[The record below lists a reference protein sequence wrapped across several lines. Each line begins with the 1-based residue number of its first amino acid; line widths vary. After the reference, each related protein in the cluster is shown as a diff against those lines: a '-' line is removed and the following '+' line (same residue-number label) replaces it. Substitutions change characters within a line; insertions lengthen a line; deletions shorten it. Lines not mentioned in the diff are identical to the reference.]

1 MNLSPDPRQLKTRVT
16 LSIINAPESGF
27 FSGDYTANSTT
38 KGLDNL
44 NVLNYDFNSVY
55 EYEDGTS
62 EPKYSSRLQTI
73 SSLQNAKIPEINTTI
88 SASSCTFALGGIVP
102 GEVDP
107 VIDRLRGPEYSV
119 NFVDNPNQGSVTSPN
134 ENYSDLNLHV
144 PKIPFAKEGNVLTTY
159 NIWNVINGTTDA
171 YKYIGPKISGSN
183 TGTLRTVK
191 DPTYGAQVEV
201 TSYNTETSI
210 MRIFPTSQDAVYQNG
225 AEVYNPDGTKENI
238 LARGI
243 YGNNSFHINLSAT
256 NLQTDK
262 SYIRITLQPPLP
274 FSTDYINIFRIILQL
289 DKKPVIQ
296 IFNPDSSE
304 FITQSDISGP
314 VFDKN
319 NSTSFDIYVHFIG
332 PNLLIGF
339 TPDISR
345 WNTIIGFAGRE
356 VFCPPS
362 SSIMMSISNA
372 NVKFRYSALIF
383 NNFNNNQPVGFRK
396 NYMVGEFKYSKL
408 KIPDAAKL
416 LSETKKSFDKASY
429 RINDNPRSNGYN
441 SLNPVDKNI
450 SYFADFRLRS
460 NYPQYSQFVSPL
472 PYKFSRFKSADSDKV
487 TLYFKMTYNTTI
499 EGPALLQ
506 VEMPHPG
513 ILGGSGAANAGSF
526 SGSDYKF
533 VNPNVE
539 QLFYDVGDITWWVE
553 NWSVSCNSSLANL
566 SRINKSATITLKN
579 IDSKDGQPYID
590 AIENNLICISID
602 AGYVEGNL
610 QSFFQG
616 FITNT
621 TYSRKG
627 NDSTFTLTCTDIA
640 SYILDNIY
648 FDKNMMIGGMRHDLA
663 IDSMIACS
671 GFWSFYLRN
680 NTGIDGMDLRLNSS
694 SVNNQDLIKLNPLDK
709 IYTKLGQLLERL
721 NTPESLPTFRW
732 AERYGLI
739 LESRNNN
746 IDRDLKFTGL
756 NPAGNQYLMNSN
768 ASYQTDY
775 MKNFQSDLHGLLIS
789 DYKIKT
795 DMNTLSAGLRSFG
808 SSITGFLADERYFPD
823 AVSADNLS
831 LGDKVQLLKYLS
843 NTAKNP
849 AQSPYV
855 GFKKYQINSFQRNQ
869 IPDQTVLR
877 NLTNQL
883 QKVAKTPISRIEFDC
898 YVTKPLSFHGKFMIN
913 VFLGNIINSTDQYIY
928 ENLSYQYNKNENYI
942 SANVQGINIPILLK
956 D

>member
-16 LSIINAPESGF
+16 LSVMNASESGF
-27 FSGDYTANSTT
+27 FSGDYTATSAT

-73 SSLQNAKIPEINTTI
+73 SALQNARIPEVNTTI

-102 GEVDP
+102 GETDP
-107 VIDRLRGPEYSV
+107 IIDRLKGPDYVV
-119 NFVDNPNQGSVTSPN
+119 NFIDNPNQGSVSSPG
-134 ENYSDLNLHV
+134 ENYTDLNLHV
-144 PKIPFAKEGNVLTTY
+144 PKIPFTKEGNILTTY
-159 NIWNVINGTTDA
+159 NIWNIINGTTDA
-171 YKYIGPKISGSN
+171 YKYIGPKTSGSN

-191 DPTYGAQVEV
+191 DPTYGSQVEV

-210 MRIFPTSQDAVYQNG
+210 IRIFPTSQDAVYQDG
-225 AEVYNPDGTKENI
+225 AEVYNPDGTKEKI
-238 LARGI
+238 LARGN

-262 SYIRITLQPPLP
+262 SSIRIVLEPPLP
-274 FSTDYINIFRIILQL
+274 YNKDYINHFKIILQL
-289 DKKPVIQ
+289 DKKPTIQ
-296 IFNPDSSE
+296 IFDPDSME
-304 FITQSDISGP
+304 YITQSDISGP

-319 NSTSFDIYVHFIG
+319 NCTSFDIYVHFVG

-345 WNTIIGFAGRE
+345 WNAIIGFAGRE
-356 VFCPPS
+356 VFCPDNS
-362 SSIMMSISNA
+362 FVMMGISNA

-383 NNFNNNQPVGFRK
+383 NNFNNNQPAGFRK
-396 NYMVGEFKYSKL
+396 NYMVGEFKYSKS

-416 LSETKKSFDKASY
+416 LNETKKSFDKASY

-441 SLNPVDKNI
+441 SLNPKDKNI
-450 SYFADFRLRS
+450 SYFADLRLRS
-460 NYPQYSQFVSPL
+460 DYPQYSQFVSPL
-472 PYKFSRFKSADSDKV
+472 PYKFSRFKSADTDKV

-513 ILGGSGAANAGSF
+513 VLGGAGAANVGSF

-533 VNPNVE
+533 VNPDT

-553 NWSVSCNSSLANL
+553 NWSISCTSSLANL

-579 IDSKDGQPYID
+579 IDSKDGQAYID
-590 AIENNLICISID
+590 AIENNLICVSID
-602 AGYVEGNL
+602 AGYIEGNL

-621 TYSRKG
+621 TYSRRG
-627 NDSTFTLTCTDIA
+627 NDSTLTLTCTDIA

-648 FDKNMMIGGMRHDLA
+648 FDKNIIIGGMRHDLA

-671 GFWSFYLRN
+671 GFWSFYKRIN
-680 NTGIDGMDLRLNSS
+680 AGIDGMDLRLNSS

-709 IYTKLGQLLERL
+709 IYSKLGQLLERL
-721 NTPESLPTFRW
+721 NTPDALPTFRW
-732 AERYGLI
+732 AERFGLI

-756 NPAGNQYLMNSN
+756 IGNQYIMNSN
-768 ASYQTDY
+768 ATTQTNY
-775 MKNFQSDLHGLLIS
+775 MANFQSDLHGLLVS
-789 DYKIKT
+789 DYRIKT
-795 DMNTLSAGLRSFG
+795 DMNTLSAGLRAFG

-823 AVSADNLS
+823 AVSIENLS
-831 LGDKVQLLKYLS
+831 TRDKVDLLKYLAGAA
-843 NTAKNP
+843 TNP

-869 IPDQTVLR
+869 IPDQTVLT
-877 NLTNQL
+877 NITNQL
-883 QKVAKTPISRIEFDC
+883 QKVARTPISRIEFDC
-898 YVTKPLSFHGKFMIN
+898 YVTKPLSFHGKFIIN
-913 VFLGNIINSTDQYIY
+913 VFSGNPVNSTDQYIY
-928 ENLSYQYNKNENYI
+928 ESLSYQYNKGENYI
-942 SANVQGINIPILLK
+942 SASVQGINIPILLK

>member
-1 MNLSPDPRQLKTRVT
+1 M
-16 LSIINAPESGF
+16 NAPESGF

-44 NVLNYDFNSVY
+44 DVLNYDFNSVY

-210 MRIFPTSQDAVYQNG
+210 MRIFPTSEDAVYQNG
-225 AEVYNPDGTKENI
+225 AQVYNPDGTKENI
-238 LARGI
+238 LARGT

-274 FSTDYINIFRIILQL
+274 FSTDYVNNFSIVLQL

-296 IFNPDSSE
+296 IFDPDSLNY
-304 FITQSDISGP
+304 ITQSDISGP

-319 NSTSFDIYVHFIG
+319 NSTSFDIYVHFVG

-356 VFCPPS
+356 VFCPS
-362 SSIMMSISNA
+362 TSVIMMSISNA
-372 NVKFRYSALIF
+372 NLKFRYSALIF

-396 NYMVGEFKYSKL
+396 NYMVGEFKYSKA
-408 KIPDAAKL
+408 KIPDAVKL
-416 LSETKKSFDKASY
+416 LDATKKSFDKASY

-450 SYFADFRLRS
+450 SYFADFRLQS

-472 PYKFSRFKSADSDKV
+472 PFKFSRFKSADSDKV
-487 TLYFKMTYNTTI
+487 TLYFKMIYNTTI

-533 VNPNVE
+533 VNPNLV

-590 AIENNLICISID
+590 AIENNLICVSID

-627 NDSTFTLTCTDIA
+627 NDSTFTLSCTDIA

-671 GFWSFYLRN
+671 GFWSFYSRN
-680 NTGIDGMDLRLNSS
+680 NAGIDGMDLRLNSS

-721 NTPESLPTFRW
+721 NTPEALPTFRW
-732 AERYGLI
+732 AERYGLV

-746 IDRDLKFTGL
+746 IDKDLKFTGL
-756 NPAGNQYLMNSN
+756 AGNQYIMDSN
-768 ASYQTDY
+768 ASYQQDY

-823 AVSADNLS
+823 AVSVDNLS
-831 LGDKVQLLKYLS
+831 LGDKVELLKYLS
-843 NTAKNP
+843 NSAKNP
-849 AQSPYV
+849 AQSPYI

-883 QKVAKTPISRIEFDC
+883 QKVAKTPTSRIEFDC

>member
-16 LSIINAPESGF
+16 LSVMNAPESGF
-27 FSGDYTANSTT
+27 FSGDYTAASAT

-73 SSLQNAKIPEINTTI
+73 SALQNARIPEVNTTI

-102 GEVDP
+102 GETDP
-107 VIDRLRGPEYSV
+107 IIDRLRGPDYVV
-119 NFVDNPNQGSVTSPN
+119 NFIDNPNQGSVSSPG
-134 ENYSDLNLHV
+134 ENYTDLNLHV
-144 PKIPFAKEGNVLTTY
+144 PKIPFTKEGNVLTTY
-159 NIWNVINGTTDA
+159 NIWNIINGTTDA
-171 YKYIGPKISGSN
+171 YKYIGPKTSSSN

-191 DPTYGAQVEV
+191 DPTYGSQVEV

-210 MRIFPTSQDAVYQNG
+210 IRIFPTSQDAVYQDG
-225 AEVYNPDGTKENI
+225 AEVYNPDGTKEKI
-238 LARGI
+238 LARGN

-262 SYIRITLQPPLP
+262 SSIRIVLEPPLP
-274 FSTDYINIFRIILQL
+274 YSKDYINHFKIILQL
-289 DKKPVIQ
+289 DKKPTIQ
-296 IFNPDSSE
+296 IFDPDTLE
-304 FITQSDISGP
+304 YITQSDISGP

-319 NSTSFDIYVHFIG
+319 NCTSFDIYVHFVG

-345 WNTIIGFAGRE
+345 WNAIIGFAGRE
-356 VFCPPS
+356 VFCPDNS
-362 SSIMMSISNA
+362 FVMMGISNA

-383 NNFNNNQPVGFRK
+383 NNFNNNQPAGFRK
-396 NYMVGEFKYSKL
+396 NYMVGEFKYSKS

-416 LSETKKSFDKASY
+416 LNETKKSFDKASY

-441 SLNPVDKNI
+441 LLNPKDKNI
-450 SYFADFRLRS
+450 SYFADLRLRS
-460 NYPQYSQFVSPL
+460 DYPQYSQFVSPL
-472 PYKFSRFKSADSDKV
+472 PYKFSRFKSADTDKV

-513 ILGGSGAANAGSF
+513 VLGSAGAANVGSI

-533 VNPNVE
+533 IDPDLT

-553 NWSVSCNSSLANL
+553 NWSITCSSSLANL
-566 SRINKSATITLKN
+566 SRINKAATITLKN
-579 IDSKDGQPYID
+579 IDSRDGQAYID
-590 AIENNLICISID
+590 AIENNLICVSID
-602 AGYVEGNL
+602 AGYIEGNL
-610 QSFFQG
+610 KSFFQG

-621 TYSRKG
+621 TYSRRG
-627 NDSTFTLTCTDIA
+627 NDSTLTLTCTDIA
-640 SYILDNIY
+640 SFILDNIY
-648 FDKNMMIGGMRHDLA
+648 FDKNMMIGGMRHDFA

-671 GFWSFYLRN
+671 GFWSFYRPFPA
-680 NTGIDGMDLRLNSS
+680 GIDGLDLRLNSS

-721 NTPESLPTFRW
+721 NTPEALPTFRW
-732 AERYGLI
+732 AERYGLV

-746 IDRDLKFTGL
+746 IDKDLKFTGL
-756 NPAGNQYLMNSN
+756 NAAGNQYIMNSN
-768 ASYQTDY
+768 ASNQKNY
-775 MKNFQSDLHGLLIS
+775 MENFQSDLHGLLVS
-789 DYKIKT
+789 DYRIKT
-795 DMNTLSAGLRSFG
+795 DMNTLSAGLRAFG

-823 AVSADNLS
+823 AVSIENLS
-831 LGDKVQLLKYLS
+831 TRDKVDLLKYLS
-843 NTAKNP
+843 GAATNP

-869 IPDQTVLR
+869 IPDQTVLT
-877 NLTNQL
+877 NITNQL
-883 QKVAKTPISRIEFDC
+883 QKVARTPISRIEFDC
-898 YVTKPLSFHGKFMIN
+898 YVTKPLSFHGKFIIN
-913 VFLGNIINSTDQYIY
+913 VFSGNPVNSTDQYIY
-928 ENLSYQYNKNENYI
+928 ESLSYQYNKGENYI
-942 SANVQGINIPILLK
+942 SASVQGINIPILLK